1 MPFELWGATG
11 TYDLAMPGHPLG
23 YALLILYSI
32 LLVYLLY
39 QHLNE
44 LRQLSQQQ
52 WLWAG
57 GLWIGAFLFSQLFPI
72 SFHFDKQLA
81 PLSVAQ
87 NPVTTLTLFT
97 AVPFLLAGVILNPA
111 VALIAGLCNGL
122 GQALGQT
129 HQLFDIF
136 HFGFAA
142 WLAAT
147 WLQQNYSGRIYD
159 WLRQPI
165 FSGLIATSLITIL
178 VGLSTF
184 FGTGNTP
191 SSLAAL
197 DLALSTANA
206 NFWPLLIEGA
216 FGGGI
221 VTLILLGL
229 PHLRPQLHLQPSPEK
244 QSLSRYLL
252 NTFVRFAIL
261 LTVLMITVVFNLST
275 AVSTR
280 LVVNQMAHDAHA
292 VSAKI
297 PDFQAQLQNL
307 LIQYSNDQDL
317 LSTNSA
323 VRSQSLRQLYRTN
336 PLYRRIL
343 LVDANDG
350 LLNYYPNDA
359 DKVALTK
366 LEQTAVTNTLTTSA
380 PDIASAQNRDDEHIL
395 SFIVPVLDAQGKPA
409 AVLIGRVPELSL
421 TSLIVGLQ
429 GTVGAGSG
437 YIVDKDSRIIAHPD
451 PNRLLNYWHPP
462 LPDADIGSPAAIAGI
477 SYQGRQGDTNA
488 RELVYYISGQNHPWT
503 VVITVPYEVVLRLAL
518 NIGAPLTLVL
528 MLVMGAFYF
537 NLAVVGRNI
546 TKPLR
551 DLVHASRTI
560 AAGGDFD
567 FEKDT
572 AVDRDD
578 EVGQLHNA
586 FAQMQR
592 SLKNRLDEL
601 SLLLSVSH
609 DVSASIDI
617 NHSMPAMLKGALRGT
632 GASGAR
638 AIVFNPSG
646 GTPLTFGEGPSA
658 EPMSILDRAIATRL
672 RTVREIMLSTP
683 NQIRAELNLAENAVL
698 PIPALIAIA
707 LYSRERFQG
716 VLWLGYRQNHRFDL
730 AERNLLYTLS
740 SQASIL
746 VENARLFATAEGGWR
761 RLAAV
766 LASTTDA
773 VIVTDQTK
781 RVLLINRSMER
792 IFQLNASEVVGRQV
806 TDVVKVEPLMRA
818 LANDDESSRNQEF
831 PYNSR
836 VYYTNAAPIIS
847 NDGQALGRVAVLH
860 DITHYKEVDAL
871 KSDFVSTVSHDL
883 RSPLTFMRGYAT
895 MLPMVGELSEK
906 QQQYTEK
913 ILNGIDQMAQLVDDL
928 LDLGRIEA
936 GVEVDFNRIE
946 IEPLLK
952 DIAQEYWQHTHLNG
966 IKLQVDVT
974 PDTPPIYGDQAL
986 IRQAI
991 TNYIGNGI
999 KYAPNSGQMMLRA
1012 EKLNGEVIISVKDN
1026 GPGIPHEVQMRLFEK
1041 FFRAQQRGT
1050 EKVKGSGLGLAIVKS
1065 IAEKHGGRVWCQSE
1079 PGRGSTF
1086 YFSVPIARN
1095 PQ

>member
-11 TYDLAMPGHPLG
+11 TYGLGMPGRPLG
-23 YALLILYSI
+23 YALLLLYGI
-32 LLVYLLY
+32 LLGYLVYR
-39 QHLNE
+39 HLNE
-44 LRQLSQQQ
+44 LRQLSRQQ

-57 GLWIGAFLFSQLFPI
+57 GLWFGAFLFSQLFPI
-72 SFHFDKQLA
+72 SFNFDNQLA
-81 PLSVAQ
+81 PLAVAQ

-97 AVPFLLAGVILNPA
+97 AVPFLLAGVIFGPG
-111 VALIAGLCNGL
+111 VALIAGLCSGF
-122 GQALGQT
+122 GQTLGQT

-136 HFGFAA
+136 HFGFTA

-159 WLRQPI
+159 WLRLPI
-165 FSGLIATSLITIL
+165 VSGAIATSLMTVL
-178 VGLSTF
+178 VGIATF
-184 FGTGNTP
+184 AGTTASINN
-191 SSLAAL
+191 LAAL

-206 NFWPLLIEGA
+206 NFLPLLSEGL

-221 VTLILLGL
+221 VMLILMGA
-229 PHLRPQLHLQPSPEK
+229 PHLRPQLHLRPSPEK

-252 NTFVRFAIL
+252 NTFARFAIL
-261 LTVLMITVVFNLST
+261 LTVLLVTVVFTLAT

-280 LVVNQMAHDAHA
+280 LVINQMAHDANA
-292 VSAKI
+292 VSAEI
-297 PDFQAQLQNL
+297 PDFQARLQNL
-307 LIQYSNDQDL
+307 LMQYSNDQDL
-317 LSTNSA
+317 LSPDTA
-323 VRSQSLRQLYRTN
+323 VSDKSLRQLFRTS

-343 LVDANDG
+343 LVDANEQVR
-350 LLNYYPNDA
+350 NYYPD
-359 DKVALTK
+359 DISDITLTD
-366 LEQTAVTNTLTTSA
+366 LEQAAIANALSTSA
-380 PDIASAQNRDDEHIL
+380 PDITAAQNRDDEHIL
-395 SFIVPVLDAQGKPA
+395 SFVVPVLDEQGRPA
-409 AVLIGRVPELSL
+409 AVLVGRVPELSFD
-421 TSLIVGLQ
+421 TLIVGLQ

-437 YIVDKDSRIIAHPD
+437 YIVDENSRIIAHPD
-451 PNRLLNYWHPP
+451 PDRLLNYWYPP
-462 LPDADIGSPAAIAGI
+462 QDDAPLGSATAMNGV

-488 RELVYYISGQNHPWT
+488 RELVYYVTGQNHPWT
-503 VVITVPYEVVLRLAL
+503 VVISVPYEVVLRLAL
-518 NIGAPLTLVL
+518 NIGVPLTLVL
-528 MLVMGAFYF
+528 LLVMGAFYF

-551 DLVHASRTI
+551 NLVQASKTI
-560 AAGGDFD
+560 AAGGSFD
-567 FEKDT
+567 FERET

-592 SLKNRLDEL
+592 SLKSRLDEL

-617 NHSMPAMLKGALRGT
+617 NHSMPAILKGALRGT

-646 GTPLTFGEGPSA
+646 GSPLTFGEGPTA
-658 EPMSILDRAIATRL
+658 DTMGVLDRAVATRL
-672 RTVREIMLSTP
+672 RTTKEIMLSTP
-683 NQIRAELNLAENAVL
+683 NQIRAELDLTEDTTL
-698 PIPALIAIA
+698 PVPALIAIA
-707 LYSRERFQG
+707 LHSRDRFQG
-716 VLWLGYRQNHRFDL
+716 VIWLGYRQNHRFDL
-730 AERNLLYTLS
+730 SERNLLYTIS
-740 SQASIL
+740 SQASLL

-781 RVLLINRSMER
+781 RVLLINRAMER
-792 IFQLNASEVVGRQV
+792 IFQLNAAEVVGRQV
-806 TDVVKVEPLMRA
+806 TDVMKVEPLVKA
-818 LANDDESSRNQEF
+818 LTNDDESSRNQEF
-831 PYNSR
+831 SYR
-836 VYYTNAAPIIS
+836 ERTYYTNAAPIIS

-860 DITHYKEVDAL
+860 DITHYKEVDEL
-871 KSDFVSTVSHDL
+871 KSTFVSTVSHDL

-895 MLPMVGELSEK
+895 MLPMVGEMNDK
-906 QQQYTEK
+906 QRQYADK
-913 ILNGIDQMAQLVDDL
+913 ILSGIDQMAQLVDDL

-936 GVEVDFNRIE
+936 GVELTYNKIDIA
-946 IEPLLK
+946 PLLS

-966 IKLQVDVT
+966 IKLQVDV
-974 PDTPPIYGDQAL
+974 PADLPPIYGDQAL

-1026 GPGIPHEVQMRLFEK
+1026 GPGIPQEVQMRLFEK

-1050 EKVKGSGLGLAIVKS
+1050 EKIKGSGLGLAIVKS

-1079 PGRGSTF
+1079 PGKGSTF
-1086 YFSVPIARN
+1086 YFSVPIAN
-1095 PQ
+1095 KQ

>member
-11 TYDLAMPGHPLG
+11 TYGLGLPGRPLG
-23 YALLILYSI
+23 YALL
-32 LLVYLLY
+32 LLY
-39 QHLNE
+39 AAVLIYLFYRHQGE
-44 LRQLSQQQ
+44 LRQLSRQQ

-57 GLWIGAFLFSQLFPI
+57 GLWFSAFLFSQLFPI
-72 SFHFDKQLA
+72 SFNFDRQLA

-87 NPVTTLTLFT
+87 NPVTTLTLLT
-97 AVPFLLAGVILNPA
+97 AVPFLLAGVILNPT
-111 VALIAGLCNGL
+111 VALIAGLCSGL
-122 GQALGQT
+122 GQAIGQT

-142 WLAAT
+142 WLAAV
-147 WLQQNYSGRIYD
+147 WMQQNYHDRIYH

-165 FSGLIATSLITIL
+165 VSGAIATGLLTIL
-178 VGLSTF
+178 VGFATF
-184 FGTGNTP
+184 AGTGTTASN
-191 SSLAAL
+191 LALL
-197 DLALSTANA
+197 DLSLSTANA
-206 NFWPLLIEGA
+206 NFLPLVIEGV
-216 FGGGI
+216 FGGG
-221 VTLILLGL
+221 VVMLILMGA
-229 PHLRPQLHLQPSPEK
+229 PYLRPQRHLRPSPEK

-261 LTVLMITVVFNLST
+261 LTVLLVTVVFNLST

-280 LVVNQMAHDAHA
+280 LVINQMAHDAHA
-292 VSAKI
+292 VSTEI
-297 PDFQAQLQNL
+297 PNFQARLQNL
-307 LIQYSNDQDL
+307 LVQYSQDEGL
-317 LSTNSA
+317 LSMDTA
-323 VRSQSLRQLYRTN
+323 VSDKSLRQLFRTT

-343 LVDANDG
+343 LI
-350 LLNYYPNDA
+350 DA
-359 DKVALTK
+359 DETIRDFYPDDADNVTLTD
-366 LEQTAVTNTLTTSA
+366 LEQAAIANALSTSA
-380 PDIASAQNRDDEHIL
+380 PSMTAAQNRGDEHIL
-395 SFIVPVLDAQGKPA
+395 SFVVPVLDAQGESA
-409 AVLIGRVPELSL
+409 AVLVGRVPELSFD
-421 TSLIVGLQ
+421 TLIVGLQ

-437 YIVDKDSRIIAHPD
+437 YIVDENSRIIAHPD
-451 PNRLLNYWHPP
+451 ANRLLNYWYPP
-462 LPDADIGSPAAIAGI
+462 LADALPGSAAAIDGVF
-477 SYQGRQGDTNA
+477 YQGRQGDTNA
-488 RELVYYISGQNHPWT
+488 RELVYYVSGQNHPWT
-503 VVITVPYEVVLRLAL
+503 VVIAVPYEVVLRLAW
-518 NIGAPLTLVL
+518 NIGMPLTLVL
-528 MLVMGAFYF
+528 LLVMAAFYF

-560 AAGGDFD
+560 AAGGGFD
-567 FEKDT
+567 FEWNT
-572 AVDRDD
+572 TGDRDD
-578 EVGQLHNA
+578 EVGQLNSA
-586 FAQMQR
+586 FVQMQR

-638 AIVFNPSG
+638 AIVFNPG
-646 GTPLTFGEGPSA
+646 GGAPLTFGEGPSA
-658 EPMSILDRAIATRL
+658 DSMSNLDRAVAARL
-672 RTVREIMLSTP
+672 RTAKEIMLSTP
-683 NQIRAELNLAENAVL
+683 AQIRAELELAEDIAL
-698 PIPALIAIA
+698 PVPALIAIA
-707 LYSRERFQG
+707 LRSRDRLQG

-730 AERNLLYTLS
+730 SERNLLHTLS

-781 RVLLINRSMER
+781 RVLLVNRAMER
-792 IFQLNASEVVGRQV
+792 IFHLNAAEVVGRQV
-806 TDVVKVEPLMRA
+806 TDVIKVEPLVKA
-818 LANDDESSRNQEF
+818 LTHDDESAHNHEF
-831 PYNSR
+831 PHNGR

-860 DITHYKEVDAL
+860 DITHYKEVDEL
-871 KSDFVSTVSHDL
+871 KSNFVSTVSHDL

-895 MLPMVGELSEK
+895 MLPMVGEMSDK
-906 QQQYTEK
+906 QRQYTDK
-913 ILNGIDQMAQLVDDL
+913 ILSGIDQMAQLVDDL

-936 GVEVDFNRIE
+936 GVELAYNKIDVG
-946 IEPLLK
+946 PMLT
-952 DIAQEYWQHTHLNG
+952 DIAQEYWQHTHLSG
-966 IKLQVDVT
+966 IKLHVDV
-974 PDTPPIYGDQAL
+974 PANLPPIYGDQSL

-1012 EKLNGEVIISVKDN
+1012 ENVNGEVIISVKDN
-1026 GPGIPHEVQMRLFEK
+1026 GPGIPQEVQMRLFEK

-1050 EKVKGSGLGLAIVKS
+1050 EKIKGSGLGLAIVKS

-1079 PGRGSTF
+1079 PGKGSTF
-1086 YFSVPIARN
+1086 YFSVPIARRE
-1095 PQ
+1095 